1 MVKAIIE
8 LSNYILVLNLLL
20 YTIISFVL
28 LPKEDEERSSFLL
41 VLQDVFI
48 FINHLTGSLVLLSTR
63 HDMTYLFY
71 PVFQMIAIFS
81 FFVLMRAIYP
91 KSNRLLLNHIG
102 LLLSVSFV
110 ILTRLSF
117 SRSVKQFAIV
127 AVSMIIALII
137 PSLMKYLHL
146 LIRGRWILGILGV
159 VLLGAVLVTGSIING
174 SKLSFSILG
183 ISFQPS
189 EFIKILYVIFLA
201 GVLSEARSRMTIF
214 LSAVLAAAH
223 VLVLVASK
231 DLGSALIY
239 SITYVIL
246 LYIATRKLF
255 FILGGMA
262 GAAAASVLSYYL
274 FSHVRVRIAAWQ
286 NPWTDISATGYQIA
300 QSLFAIGTG
309 SWFGMGID
317 AGSPRSIPY
326 VEQDFIFS
334 AICEEYGILYGICLV
349 AICVSLFLEIVHIA
363 HACEESFLK
372 YASYGLGIVY
382 IFQIFLTIGGNTK
395 FIPLTGVT
403 LPLISY
409 GGSSVLTTMLMFAL
423 LQGFYIYRYAILTEG
438 ELPAAPRIQMNVIA
452 GVFSA
457 LFVAISVYL
466 VHFAYYDSPAVVNNT
481 YNSKRQELLATK
493 TTRGDILASD
503 GTVLATTDPDT
514 DERIYPFENVYAHAV
529 GYASH
534 GRLGVEQTAGI
545 YLVSSNV
552 SLNNK
557 IQDDL
562 ADEKHTGNSVYTTLD
577 PQLQQ
582 EAYNALGMYEGA
594 IIVTEPDTGRIL
606 ALVSKPDFDPNTISE
621 VWDDL
626 VNDSN
631 SSVLVNRATQGL
643 YPPGSTFKILTAL
656 EYIRENPLTYQN
668 YSFDCNGRFTSGED
682 TIRCF
687 HGTKHGKVDFTT
699 SFAKSCNSSFANM
712 GLTLSRTSFEDT
724 LSSLYFNQSLP
735 VDLTSN
741 ISKVSIGTGSSDSD
755 LIQTVIGQGTT
766 QMTPLH
772 LSMITSMIANRGIMM
787 QPYIIDRVESA
798 DGNLIKSFSPDS
810 LGQLISEEEADI
822 LKNLMIA
829 VVQEGTGTR
838 LKGQSYQV
846 AGKTGSAE
854 YNSQSD
860 SHAWFTGFSYDTDRP
875 LQVTVIME
883 GAGSGGEYAVPVAK
897 RIFDQYYNE

>member
-117 SRSVKQFAIV
+117 SIFVKQFAIV

-201 GVLSEARSRMTIF
+201 GVLSEAISRMTIF

-363 HACEESFLK
+363 HVCEEPFLK

-423 LQGFYIYRYAILTEG
+423 LQGFYIYRYAYLDRG
-438 ELPAAPRIQMNVIA
+438 RAACCTTYSNEC
-452 GVFSA
+452 
-457 LFVAISVYL
+457 
-466 VHFAYYDSPAVVNNT
+466 DSRSFLGAVC
-481 YNSKRQELLATK
+481 
-493 TTRGDILASD
+493 GDICIF
-503 GTVLATTDPDT
+503 GT
-514 DERIYPFENVYAHAV
+514 FC
-529 GYASH
+529 
-534 GRLGVEQTAGI
+534 
-545 YLVSSNV
+545 
-552 SLNNK
+552 
-557 IQDDL
+557 
-562 ADEKHTGNSVYTTLD
+562 
-577 PQLQQ
+577 
-582 EAYNALGMYEGA
+582 
-594 IIVTEPDTGRIL
+594 IL
-606 ALVSKPDFDPNTISE
+606 
-621 VWDDL
+621 
-626 VNDSN
+626 
-631 SSVLVNRATQGL
+631 
-643 YPPGSTFKILTAL
+643 
-656 EYIRENPLTYQN
+656 
-668 YSFDCNGRFTSGED
+668 
-682 TIRCF
+682 
-687 HGTKHGKVDFTT
+687 
-699 SFAKSCNSSFANM
+699 
-712 GLTLSRTSFEDT
+712 
-724 LSSLYFNQSLP
+724 
-735 VDLTSN
+735 
-741 ISKVSIGTGSSDSD
+741 
-755 LIQTVIGQGTT
+755 
-766 QMTPLH
+766 
-772 LSMITSMIANRGIMM
+772 
-787 QPYIIDRVESA
+787 
-798 DGNLIKSFSPDS
+798 
-810 LGQLISEEEADI
+810 
-822 LKNLMIA
+822 
-829 VVQEGTGTR
+829 
-838 LKGQSYQV
+838 
-846 AGKTGSAE
+846 
-854 YNSQSD
+854 
-860 SHAWFTGFSYDTDRP
+860 
-875 LQVTVIME
+875 
-883 GAGSGGEYAVPVAK
+883 
-897 RIFDQYYNE
+897 

>member
-317 AGSPRSIPY
+317 AGSPRSIP
-326 VEQDFIFS
+326 
-334 AICEEYGILYGICLV
+334 
-349 AICVSLFLEIVHIA
+349 
-363 HACEESFLK
+363 
-372 YASYGLGIVY
+372 
-382 IFQIFLTIGGNTK
+382 
-395 FIPLTGVT
+395 
-403 LPLISY
+403 
-409 GGSSVLTTMLMFAL
+409 
-423 LQGFYIYRYAILTEG
+423 
-438 ELPAAPRIQMNVIA
+438 
-452 GVFSA
+452 
-457 LFVAISVYL
+457 
-466 VHFAYYDSPAVVNNT
+466 
-481 YNSKRQELLATK
+481 
-493 TTRGDILASD
+493 
-503 GTVLATTDPDT
+503 
-514 DERIYPFENVYAHAV
+514 
-529 GYASH
+529 
-534 GRLGVEQTAGI
+534 
-545 YLVSSNV
+545 
-552 SLNNK
+552 
-557 IQDDL
+557 
-562 ADEKHTGNSVYTTLD
+562 
-577 PQLQQ
+577 
-582 EAYNALGMYEGA
+582 
-594 IIVTEPDTGRIL
+594 
-606 ALVSKPDFDPNTISE
+606 
-621 VWDDL
+621 
-626 VNDSN
+626 
-631 SSVLVNRATQGL
+631 
-643 YPPGSTFKILTAL
+643 
-656 EYIRENPLTYQN
+656 
-668 YSFDCNGRFTSGED
+668 
-682 TIRCF
+682 
-687 HGTKHGKVDFTT
+687 
-699 SFAKSCNSSFANM
+699 
-712 GLTLSRTSFEDT
+712 
-724 LSSLYFNQSLP
+724 
-735 VDLTSN
+735 
-741 ISKVSIGTGSSDSD
+741 
-755 LIQTVIGQGTT
+755 
-766 QMTPLH
+766 
-772 LSMITSMIANRGIMM
+772 
-787 QPYIIDRVESA
+787 
-798 DGNLIKSFSPDS
+798 
-810 LGQLISEEEADI
+810 
-822 LKNLMIA
+822 
-829 VVQEGTGTR
+829 
-838 LKGQSYQV
+838 
-846 AGKTGSAE
+846 
-854 YNSQSD
+854 
-860 SHAWFTGFSYDTDRP
+860 
-875 LQVTVIME
+875 
-883 GAGSGGEYAVPVAK
+883 
-897 RIFDQYYNE
+897 